1 MPFVKGQSGNTKGR
15 PPGPTARSKF
25 REQVDAAIPGIVA
38 NLVQQAQA
46 GDMQAASL
54 ILNRCIPALKPTSD
68 PAKLVM
74 PRSGSLSD
82 KGERI
87 IAAAMAGTVAPDE
100 AKALIDML
108 SAQAK
113 LIEQSE
119 IVQRLESIETWLKNN
134 STPSQPQND

>member
-1 MPFVKGQSGNTKGR
+1 MPFKKGVSGNPKGK

-25 REQVDAAIPGIVA
+25 RAQVDAAIPGIVA

-46 GDMQAASL
+46 GDMQAVQM
-54 ILNRCIPALKPTSD
+54 ILARVIPPLKPTSD
-68 PAKLVM
+68 PAKLPM
-74 PRSGSLSD
+74 PRSGSLAD
-82 KGERI
+82 QGERV

-100 AKALIDML
+100 ARLLIDVL

-119 IVQRLESIETWLKNN
+119 IAASIEEIKAWIKNQP
-134 STPSQPQND
+134 TPSD

>member
-1 MPFVKGQSGNTKGR
+1 MPFVKGQSGNPKGK

-25 REQVDAAIPGIVA
+25 RDQVNAAIPGIVA

-46 GDMQAASL
+46 GDMQAVQM
-54 ILNRCIPALKPTSD
+54 ILARVIPPLKPTSD
-68 PAKLVM
+68 PAKLPM

-82 KGERI
+82 RGERI

-100 AKALIDML
+100 AKALIDVL

-119 IVQRLESIETWLKNN
+119 IAQRLEAIEAWLKNQPT
-134 STPSQPQND
+134 SSQQQNG